1 MRFQQ
6 HNPAGRY
13 LMPSYGAMKNNGAD
27 DHNKH
32 WRHNQM
38 GWRDWEGRHGWEWR
52 RMGEEAWLRL
62 VIDVR
67 GEGDMHTCGSG
78 SECVER
84 RG

>member
-1 MRFQQ
+1 
-6 HNPAGRY
+6 
-13 LMPSYGAMKNNGAD
+13 
-27 DHNKH
+27 
-32 WRHNQM
+32 
-38 GWRDWEGRHGWEWR
+38 
-52 RMGEEAWLRL
+52 MGEEAWLRL